1 MEGAMKPRRASLF
14 LCGTL
19 CTAALFP
26 AAVPARDQDE
36 DPLVRL
42 YDRLA
47 PATVLLSVSYETSHP
62 LSYPSTIGVGAGFI
76 VDEAGTL
83 LTNAHVVDGAD
94 SIIATLYNGERVI
107 AKLLAL
113 DPADDVAILQLPPA
127 TQKYPTVKLG
137 DSDHLRIGQKTI
149 VVGSPFGLGF
159 TLTNGIISGLGPS
172 AGSRGSAPARVI
184 QTTAPINPGNSGG
197 PLVDSRG
204 RVIGLTTAVLMGAQN
219 IGFAIPINIAKQ
231 VLAEFRDEGTITR
244 PWLGI
249 GGMFP
254 TDQMRELFAL
264 PMVSGLLVEDV
275 EDGSPASEAGLRSG
289 TLNVTI
295 EGFHWVLGGDIL
307 VAVNGYPTR
316 DAGAFR
322 DTVKSLHPGQRVQI
336 EFLRNGERTAK
347 SVLLRER
354 PRGSLRS
361 KQVSNQQMSGLL
373 SRGLPWMPDTQLTV
387 F

>member
-19 CTAALFP
+19 CITALLP
-26 AAVPARDQDE
+26 TAVPARDHDE
-36 DPLVRL
+36 DPLDRL

-47 PATVLLSVSYETSHP
+47 PATVLLSVTYETTHP
-62 LSYPSTIGVGAGFI
+62 LSNPSTIGVGAGVI
-76 VDEAGTL
+76 VDETGTL

-94 SIIATLYNGERVI
+94 SVMATLYNGERVS

-113 DPADDVAILQLPPA
+113 DPTDDVAILQLPPA

-137 DSDHLRIGQKTI
+137 DSDHLRIGQKTV

-159 TLTNGIISGLGPS
+159 TLTNGIISGLGSS
-172 AGSRGSAPARVI
+172 AGSRGLAPARVI

-231 VLAEFRDEGTITR
+231 VLAEFRNEGTIAR

-264 PMVSGLLVEDV
+264 PMVSGLLVED
-275 EDGSPASEAGLRSG
+275 GSPASEAGLRSG
-289 TLNVTI
+289 TLHMTI
-295 EGFHWVLGGDIL
+295 EGVHWVLGGDIV
-307 VAVNGYPTR
+307 VAVNGHATR

-336 EFLRNGERTAK
+336 EFLRNGERAAK
-347 SVLLRER
+347 AVLLRER
-354 PRGSLRS
+354 PPGSLRS
-361 KQVSNQQMSGLL
+361 KQVSNQQMIGLL
-373 SRGLPWMPDTQLTV
+373 SRGLPWMPATQLTV

>member
-1 MEGAMKPRRASLF
+1 MTRRRASLF

-19 CTAALFP
+19 CITALFP

-36 DPLVRL
+36 DHLVRL
-42 YDRLA
+42 YDDLA
-47 PATVLLSVSYETSHP
+47 PATVFLSVTYETTHP
-62 LSYPSTIGVGAGFI
+62 LSTPPTTGVGAGFL
-76 VDEAGTL
+76 VDEGGTL
-83 LTNAHVVDGAD
+83 LTNGHVVDGAD
-94 SIIATLYNGERVI
+94 SVMATLYNGERVS
-107 AKLLAL
+107 AKLMAL
-113 DPADDVAILQLPPA
+113 DPSEDVAILQLPPVPH
-127 TQKYPTVKLG
+127 KYPTVKLG
-137 DSDHLRIGQKTI
+137 DSDHLRIGQKTV

-172 AGSRGSAPARVI
+172 AGSRKSGPARVI

-197 PLVDSRG
+197 PLVDSQG
-204 RVIGLTTAVLMGAQN
+204 RVIGLATAVLMGAQN

-231 VLAEFRDEGTITR
+231 VLAEFRAEGTIAR

-249 GGMFP
+249 GGKFP
-254 TDQMRELFAL
+254 TDQMMDLFAL

-295 EGFHWVLGGDIL
+295 EGIQWVLGGDIL
-307 VAVNGYPTR
+307 LAVNGRPTR

-336 EFLRNGERTAK
+336 EFLRNGERTSK

-361 KQVSNQQMSGLL
+361 KQVSNQPMFGLL
-373 SRGLPWMPDTQLTV
+373 SRGHPWIADTQLTV

>member
-1 MEGAMKPRRASLF
+1 MNPGRASLF

-19 CTAALFP
+19 CMTALLP

-36 DPLVRL
+36 DPLVHL

-47 PATVLLSVSYETSHP
+47 PATIFLSVSYETTHP
-62 LSYPSTIGVGAGFI
+62 LSYPSTMGVGAGFI
-76 VDEAGTL
+76 VDEVGTV

-94 SIIATLYNGERVI
+94 LIMATLYNGERVG
-107 AKLLAL
+107 AKLLAIH
-113 DPADDVAILQLPPA
+113 PADDVAILELPPA
-127 TQKYPTVKLG
+127 SHKYPTVKLG
-137 DSDHLRIGQKTI
+137 NSDHLRIGQKTV

-172 AGSRGSAPARVI
+172 AGSRGSSLPRVI

-197 PLVDSRG
+197 PLVDPRG
-204 RVIGLTTAVLMGAQN
+204 RVIGITAAVLMGAQN
-219 IGFAIPINIAKQ
+219 IGFAIPINVATQ
-231 VLAEFRDEGTITR
+231 VLAEFRDGGTIAR

-249 GGMFP
+249 GGKLFTGHM
-254 TDQMRELFAL
+254 MELFAL

-275 EDGSPASEAGLRSG
+275 EDGSPAAEAGLRSG

-295 EGFHWVLGGDIL
+295 EGVQWILGGDIL
-307 VAVNGYPTR
+307 VSGNGRPTR
-316 DAGAFR
+316 DAGTFR
-322 DTVKSLHPGQRVQI
+322 DMVKNLHPGQRVQI
-336 EFLRNGERTAK
+336 ELLRNAQRTAK

-354 PRGSLRS
+354 PPGSLRS
-361 KQVSNQQMSGLL
+361 KQVSNEQMIGSL
-373 SRGLPWMPDTQLTV
+373 SRGLPRLPGAQLTV